1 MVIRFRNRLPIR
13 AAALALL
20 LGTPL
25 VGLGQSTDNPGW
37 APAATR
43 ASTASTRAA
52 QALQARSQIPSE
64 FGIADDTIL
73 QIGVAAFHPRS
84 PSATLTFVGNGLS
97 QPNVTGFA
105 YWAPVNLPEG
115 AVIDFLDLYA
125 CDTNPTVHM
134 TAWLTG
140 YSGSANPATTE
151 FWGVY
156 SQQYSGNGCQ
166 YQLSAPPSPPFVVNN
181 DVEFNGGYDYVIN
194 LAFGAT
200 DGTHLFKGVDIWWKR
215 QVSPAPVSA
224 SFSDVPTSSPI
235 FKFVEALYASGI
247 TAGCG
252 GGKFCPDAPLTR
264 GQMAVFL
271 SVALGLNWPH

>member
-1 MVIRFRNRLPIR
+1 MIGFRNRLPIQ

-20 LGTPL
+20 LGMPST
-25 VGLGQSTDNPGW
+25 GLGQSTDNPGW
-37 APAATR
+37 APSATG
-43 ASTASTRAA
+43 ASTSDARAA
-52 QALQARSQIPSE
+52 QALQAQSPIPSE
-64 FGIADDTIL
+64 FGVLNDSIL

-115 AVIDFLDLYA
+115 AIIDYLDLYA

-140 YSGSANPATTE
+140 YSGSTNPSTTE
-151 FWGVY
+151 FWGVS
-156 SQQYSGNGCQ
+156 SQQVAGNGCQ
-166 YQLSAPPSPPFVVNN
+166 YQSSSPPSSPFVVNN
-181 DVEFNGGYDYVIN
+181 NVEYTGGYDYVIN

-200 DGTHLFKGVDIWWKR
+200 DGTHLFKGVDIWWRR

-224 SFSDVPTSSPI
+224 TFSDVPTSSPI
-235 FKFVEALYASGI
+235 FKFVEALYHSGI

-271 SVALGLNWPH
+271 SAALGLDWPN